1 MTTMISY
8 LFLQH
13 YWWIIIA
20 VLAGILVF
28 LMFVQ
33 GGQSMIFS
41 LPADEKEKTMM
52 INALGR
58 KWEFTFTTLVVF
70 GGTFFASFPLF
81 YATSFGGAY
90 WLWTVILFI
99 FIIQAVSFEYRK
111 KEGNIFGQKTFEI
124 FLLINGS
131 LGPLLIGVAVGT
143 FFTGANFSLD
153 EMNKVEWHSSW
164 RGLEA
169 LADPGNLFPGLAI
182 LFLARINALLF
193 LMNTVENDSLRER
206 ASKRVPVNTLVF
218 LVFFLYFVATLLNDF
233 FQMPVVLIT
242 FLIGVAGVL
251 YGIAITLF
259 RKSNIGIWYTG
270 AGTFLAVVAL
280 FLVAGFNDGGFYP
293 SLKDPASSLT
303 LANASSSHFTLKT
316 MFFVSFTVP
325 FIVAYITQAWNAL
338 TNKKITETELNEAG
352 HKY

>member
-13 YWWIIIA
+13 YWWVIIA

-41 LPADEKEKTMM
+41 LPADEKDKTMM

-99 FIIQAVSFEYRK
+99 FIIQAVSYEYRK
-111 KEGNIFGQKTFEI
+111 KAGNIFGQKTFEI

-131 LGPLLIGVAVGT
+131 LGPLLIGAAVGT
-143 FFTGANFSLD
+143 FFTGASFSLD
-153 EMNKVEWHSSW
+153 EMNKVQWHSSW

-169 LADPGNLFPGLAI
+169 LADPANLFLGLAV
-182 LFLARINALLF
+182 LFLARINAILF
-193 LMNTVENDSLRER
+193 LMNTVESDSLLER
-206 ASKRVPVNTLVF
+206 ASKRLPVNTLVF
-218 LVFFLYFVATLLNDF
+218 LVFFLYFVASVLNDLL
-233 FQMPVVLIT
+233 QMPVVLII
-242 FLIGVAGVL
+242 FLIGVVGVL
-251 YGIAITLF
+251 SGIAITIF
-259 RKSNIGIWYTG
+259 RKSSMGIWYTG
-270 AGTFLAVVAL
+270 AGTFIAVVAL
-280 FLVAGFNDGGFYP
+280 FLVAGFNDAGFYP
-293 SLKDPASSLT
+293 SLQDQESSLT

-316 MFFVSFTVP
+316 MFFVSFSVP
-325 FIVAYITQAWNAL
+325 FIIAYITHAWNAL
-338 TNKKITETELNEAG
+338 TNKKITSGELDDAG